1 MRWQGASKRTYT
13 GGKRIASRSKR
24 KFEIG
29 RESAE
34 TKIGPTKN
42 KNIATRGGNRKVRL
56 LSDQFV
62 NVTDPKTGKTQ
73 RATAEKVTGNPANKH
88 YIRRNIMTKGTV
100 VRTDVGLVRV
110 TSRPG
115 QDGVINAV
123 LLEEQE

>member
-13 GGKRIASRSKR
+13 GGKKIASRKKR

-29 RESAE
+29 REFSE
-34 TKIGPTKN
+34 TRIGPTKN

-56 LSDQFV
+56 LSDQFI
-62 NVTDPKTGKTQ
+62 NVTDPKTGATK
-73 RATAEKVTGNPANKH
+73 RATAERVTGNAANKH
-88 YIRRNIMTKGTV
+88 YIRRNIITKGTV

-115 QDGVINAV
+115 QDGTINAV